1 MKFALK
7 ALAHYAES
15 VRANGLRGTLENAAA
30 LMDDLRFDRIH
41 GTETAQDVSLD
52 ALAVRGRNK
61 HLGIGYTP
69 TRVRAFHKLMAHLK
83 PPLGGV
89 FVDFGCGKG
98 RILCAAAAYPFRRIV
113 GIEFAPELAAICRTN
128 VTVYSRSA
136 NPSADIVIIEGDAA
150 EYRFTGDEEVIF
162 LFNPFRPAVMAVVL
176 GNLHRSLRVRHRVV
190 QLIVSNPAGLA
201 PVLAKD
207 ALLRKTD
214 EYAYGSSRFFI
225 YSNAPS

>member
-1 MKFALK
+1 MRFALE
-7 ALAHYAES
+7 ALARCAGS
-15 VRANGLRGTLENAAA
+15 VRTNGLRGTLENAAA
-30 LMDDLRFDRIH
+30 LVDDLRFDRIH
-41 GTETAQDVSLD
+41 GTETARGVSLD
-52 ALAVRGRNK
+52 GLAVRSRNK
-61 HLGIGYTP
+61 HLGIEYTP
-69 TRVRAFHKLMAHLK
+69 TRVRAFHKLMGHLK

-98 RILCAAAAYPFRRIV
+98 RVLCAAAAYPFRRIV
-113 GIEFAPELAAICRTN
+113 GIEFAPELAAVCRTN
-128 VTVYSRSA
+128 VAVYSRSA
-136 NPSADIVIIEGDAA
+136 RSPADIAVIEGDAA

-162 LFNPFRPAVMAVVL
+162 LFNPFRPAVMAAVL
-176 GNLHRSLRVRHRVV
+176 GNLHRSLHARHRVV

-214 EYAYGSSRFFI
+214 EYSYGSSRFFI